1 MDTSDLRK
9 GLKFLYDGDPY
20 VCVEFQFVKPGKGQA
35 FTRTKMRH
43 LLTGSVIERN
53 IRSGEKIEPA
63 DAEERG
69 FQYIYPDGADFV
81 FLDPVSGEQITVT
94 RDVVGDDADL
104 LMDGSQCMVTIYK
117 SNPVAIELPP
127 HITVEIIETEPGVKG
142 DTASNVTKTAKI
154 ATGAVVQVPL
164 FIAEGEWVKVDTR
177 DRKYLERVKTPAK
190 TS

>member
-1 MDTSDLRK
+1 MDTSDIKK
-9 GLKFLYDGDPY
+9 GLKFVYDGEPY

-63 DAEERG
+63 DAEERS

-81 FLDPVSGEQITVT
+81 FLDANSGEQITVT
-94 RDVVGDDADL
+94 REVVGDSADL
-104 LMDGSQCMVTIYK
+104 LMDGSDCMVTIYK
-117 SNPVAIELPP
+117 GNPVAIELPP
-127 HITVEIIETEPGVKG
+127 HITVEIVETEPGVKG
-142 DTASNVTKTAKI
+142 DTASNVTKPAKI

-177 DRKYLERVKTPAK
+177 DRKYLERVKAP
-190 TS
+190 